1 MASELDKQPGR
12 QGAAFTLIELLVV
25 VAIIAILAGLLLPA
39 LAKAKN
45 QAKRSNCKSN
55 LRQIGLA
62 FAMYRGEHDS
72 RFPDRRDLKL
82 SLPGGYRPWTS
93 WPRSDPRS
101 GWAAAI
107 LGLPNGRESIWLCP
121 GLQNT
126 PLPKH
131 PQAVQQVHEEADST
145 RSNYWMWRFD
155 RPDDPVPLDNFWGK
169 PEHAVV
175 RDLTLINNPFIG
187 IPNGPSEVELTVDV
201 YFPATIQSLEE
212 EIRGLAAHSDGRNRL
227 MLDSHVEFKRDLRIG
242 KR

>member
-1 MASELDKQPGR
+1 MASELDKRPSR

-25 VAIIAILAGLLLPA
+25 VAIIAILTSLLLPA

-45 QAKRSNCKSN
+45 LAKRANCKSN

-62 FAMYRGEHDS
+62 FAMYRGDHDS

-107 LGLPNGRESIWLCP
+107 LGGHNRRERIWDCP
-121 GLQNT
+121 GIQNT
-126 PLPKH
+126 PLARH
-131 PQAVQQVHEEADST
+131 PQSIQHVREEEGST
-145 RSNYWMWRFD
+145 HSTYWMWRFD
-155 RPDDPVPLDNFWGK
+155 RPDNPVPLDNFWGK
-169 PEHAVV
+169 TEDGVV
-175 RDLTLINNPFIG
+175 RDLTLANNPFIG
-187 IPNGPSEVELTVDV
+187 IPNGSSEVELAVDV

-212 EIRGLAAHSDGRNRL
+212 EIRGLAAHSDGWNRL
-227 MLDSHVEFKRDLRIG
+227 MLDNHVEFKRDRRIR